1 MKELE
6 LKMDRHSRQYKNQ
19 NLTLTDCIDWY
30 NQKIE
35 SVSEDQSIKP
45 FAHLWSSTI
54 YGVKIMKIRAIKNLT
69 L

>member
-6 LKMDRHSRQYKNQ
+6 LKMDRRRYKNQ

-35 SVSEDQSIKP
+35 SVSEDRSIEP